1 MSVYFVTS
9 NYSFSGA
16 KVRLFLKNA
25 SIFDFLAFWR
35 RNHPSSSYSSY
46 LYTFKTNPME
56 TTEKKLFLL
65 DAYALIYRAFF
76 AMSKNPRLNSKGVNT
91 SAVMGFLNS
100 LYEILQKEKP
110 SHIGVAFDVAGT
122 AQRQAEYSE
131 YKANRE
137 KMPDDLRDAI
147 PYIIRLIEGFNI
159 PVYGVEGYEADDV
172 IGTLAKKAEQQ
183 GFLTYMMTPDK
194 DFGQLV
200 TDKILLY
207 KPAKFGEPAQ
217 VWGPKEVCERYG
229 IQEPKQ
235 LIDILGLWGD
245 AADNIPGI
253 PGIGEKTAAQL
264 VGKYGSVENLI
275 AHADELKGKQKE
287 NVVNFA
293 EQGLMSKSL
302 ATINLEVPVEFN
314 EEELKAKEPDVP
326 MLMALFEELEFRT
339 FAKRFLEDYKTKQ
352 STLDGPSTL
361 RQAQGSGTLASPS
374 LRGTKQSREVTEG
387 SQQNDLFSTEAT
399 SPSGQFD
406 LFNQGDNSG
415 LLEFS
420 DKDSAKTVAH
430 NYQLVES
437 DADIQALVGL
447 LSKQKQFVFDTET
460 TNIDVYSAEL
470 VGLSFAIKAHEAW
483 YLSMPA
489 DQEECQKK
497 LELLRPL
504 FEDESILKIGQNLK
518 YDISMLAQY
527 GISVKGKLFDT
538 MLAHYLL
545 EPEQRHNMDYLAEV
559 YLNYITIPIEDLIGK
574 GRQQKTM
581 REVPVNLVKEYAA
594 EDADITLQLY
604 EKLLPLLKENGVEK
618 LFYEIEM
625 PLVPVLS
632 RMEAN
637 GVRIDTENLLQISEA
652 FGVEI
657 HKIEEEIYNAA
668 GMPFNIASPKQ
679 LGEVLFEKLR
689 IDEKAKKTKTGQYA
703 TGEDVLQKLSHK
715 HPIIQ
720 LILDYRSFTKLKST
734 YLDALPALVNPKDGL
749 IHTSYNQAV
758 TATGRLSSNNPNLQN
773 IPVRTEKGREIRRA
787 FVPRSPQY
795 TLLAADYSQIELRII
810 AHLSQDPAMMA
821 DFNLGHDIHA
831 ATAAKVFHV
840 PMDQVTKEQRS
851 RAKAVNFG
859 IIYGM
864 SAFGLAERM
873 ELSRSEA
880 ADIIKKYFEEY
891 AGIKEYMNRSI
902 ALARERGY
910 AETIL
915 GRRRYLRDINGA
927 NSVVRGFAERN
938 AINAPIQ
945 GSSADM
951 IKIAMIGIHEELER
965 LKMQSKM
972 ILQVH
977 DELVFDAHLDELD
990 ALKAIVQDK
999 MVNALPLS
1007 VPVVVEMNTGAN
1019 WLEAH

>member
-1 MSVYFVTS
+1 
-9 NYSFSGA
+9 
-16 KVRLFLKNA
+16 
-25 SIFDFLAFWR
+25 
-35 RNHPSSSYSSY
+35 
-46 LYTFKTNPME
+46 ME
-56 TTEKKLFLL
+56 TTAKKLFLL

-76 AMSKNPRLNSKGVNT
+76 AMSKNPRMNSKGLNT

-110 SHIGVAFDVAGT
+110 THIGVAFDVAGT

-147 PYIIRLIEGFNI
+147 PYIIRLIEAFNI

-172 IGTLAKKAEQQ
+172 IGTLSKKAEQQ
-183 GFLTYMMTPDK
+183 GFTTYMMTPDK

-229 IQEPKQ
+229 IEEPKQ

-264 VGKYGSVENLI
+264 VQKYGSVENLI
-275 AHADELKGKQKE
+275 AHTDELKGKQKE
-287 NVVNFA
+287 NVMNFA
-293 EQGLMSKSL
+293 EQGLMSKML
-302 ATINLEVPVEFN
+302 ATINLEVPVDFN

-326 MLMALFEELEFRT
+326 ALMALFDELEFRT
-339 FAKRFLEDYKTKQ
+339 FAKRFLEDYKGKQ
-352 STLDGPSTL
+352 STLDGPST
-361 RQAQGSGTLASPS
+361 GSGTSASPS
-374 LRGTKQSREVTEG
+374 LRGTKQSRVTAE
-387 SQQNDLFSTEAT
+387 SQTPDLFSTST
-399 SPSGQFD
+399 PSGELD
-406 LFNQGDNSG
+406 LFHQNDNSG

-420 DKDSAKTVAH
+420 DKNSAKTVQH
-430 NYQLVES
+430 DYKLVET
-437 DADIQALVGL
+437 DEDIKALVEL
-447 LSKQKQFVFDTET
+447 LSKQNQFAFDTET

-483 YLSMPA
+483 YLPMPA
-489 DQEECQKK
+489 EREACQKK

-504 FEDESILKIGQNLK
+504 FENENILKIGQNLK

-527 GISVKGKLFDT
+527 GISVKGPMFDT

-581 REVPVNLVKEYAA
+581 REVPVELVKEYAA

-637 GVRIDTENLLQISEA
+637 GVKIDTENLHQISEE
-652 FGVEI
+652 FGGEI
-657 HKIEEEIYNAA
+657 RKNEEQIYEAA
-668 GMPFNIASPKQ
+668 GTPFNIASPKQ
-679 LGEVLFEKLR
+679 LGEILFEKLK

-720 LILDYRSFTKLKST
+720 MILDYRSFTKLKST

-787 FVPRSPQY
+787 FVPRSKAY

-810 AHLSQDPAMMA
+810 AHLSQDPAMVA

-840 PMDQVTKEQRS
+840 PMEQVTKEQRS

-902 ALARERGY
+902 ALAREHGY

-951 IKIAMIGIHEELER
+951 IKIAMIGIHQEMQR

-990 ALKAIVQDK
+990 TLKTIVNDK

>member
-1 MSVYFVTS
+1 
-9 NYSFSGA
+9 
-16 KVRLFLKNA
+16 
-25 SIFDFLAFWR
+25 
-35 RNHPSSSYSSY
+35 
-46 LYTFKTNPME
+46 ME

-76 AMSKNPRLNSKGVNT
+76 ALNKNPRINSKGVNT

-100 LYEILQKEKP
+100 LYEILKNEKP

-122 AQRQAEYSE
+122 AQRQEEYSE

-137 KMPDDLRDAI
+137 KMPDDLRESI
-147 PYIIRLIEGFNI
+147 PYIIRLIEAFNI
-159 PVYGVEGYEADDV
+159 PIYGVEGYEADDV
-172 IGTLAKKAEQQ
+172 IGTLSKKAEKE
-183 GFLTYMMTPDK
+183 GFTTYMMTPDK

-200 TDKILLY
+200 TDKVLLY

-217 VWGPKEVCERYG
+217 IWGPKEVCERYG
-229 IQEPKQ
+229 ISEPKQ

-253 PGIGEKTAAQL
+253 PGIGEKTAAIL

-287 NVVNFA
+287 NVIAFA
-293 EQGLMSKSL
+293 EQGLMSKAL
-302 ATINLEVPVEFN
+302 ATINLEVPVNFDED
-314 EEELKAKEPDVP
+314 ELKAKEPDLP
-326 MLMALFEELEFRT
+326 ALMALFEELEFKT
-339 FAKRFLEDYKTKQ
+339 FAKRFLDDYKKTHTGEA
-352 STLDGPSTL
+352 SLDCFVPRNDGKTS
-361 RQAQGSGTLASPS
+361 
-374 LRGTKQSREVTEG
+374 G
-387 SQQNDLFSTEAT
+387 SQAPDLFSNET
-399 SPSGQFD
+399 STPSGQFD
-406 LFNQGDNSG
+406 LFNQDGGNG

-420 DKDSAKTVAH
+420 DKDSAKTVQH
-430 NYQLVES
+430 VYKLVET
-437 DADIQALVGL
+437 DEEIKALVER
-447 LSKQKQFVFDTET
+447 LSQQTRFVFDTET
-460 TNIDVYSAEL
+460 TNIDVYSADL

-489 DQEECQKK
+489 NREECQRK

-504 FEDESILKIGQNLK
+504 FEDESIMKIGQNLK
-518 YDISMLAQY
+518 FDISMLAQY

-538 MLAHYLL
+538 MLAHYLI

-559 YLNYITIPIEDLIGK
+559 YLNYVTIPIEELIGK

-581 REVPVNLVKEYAA
+581 REVPVELVKEYAA
-594 EDADITLQLY
+594 EDADITMRLY

-637 GVRIDTENLLQISEA
+637 GVKIDTENLKQISDEFA
-652 FGVEI
+652 VEI
-657 HKIEEEIYNAA
+657 RKIEEQIYELA

-679 LGEVLFEKLR
+679 LGEILFEKLR

-703 TGEDVLQKLSHK
+703 TGEEVLQKLAHK
-715 HPIIQ
+715 HPIVN
-720 LILDYRSFTKLKST
+720 LILDYRSLTKLKST

-749 IHTSYNQAV
+749 IHTSFNQAV

-787 FVPRSPQY
+787 FVPRSEQY

-810 AHLSQDPAMMA
+810 AHLSQDPAMVA

-840 PMDQVTKEQRS
+840 PMEQVTKEQRS

-902 ALARERGY
+902 ALAKERGY

-951 IKIAMIGIHEELER
+951 IKIAMIGIHQELER

-990 ALKAIVQDK
+990 TLKSIVQDK
-999 MVNALPLS
+999 MVHAMPLS
-1007 VPVVVEMNTGAN
+1007 VPVVVEINTGAN

>member
-1 MSVYFVTS
+1 
-9 NYSFSGA
+9 
-16 KVRLFLKNA
+16 
-25 SIFDFLAFWR
+25 
-35 RNHPSSSYSSY
+35 
-46 LYTFKTNPME
+46 ME

-137 KMPDDLRDAI
+137 KMPDDLRESI
-147 PYIIRLIEGFNI
+147 PYIIRLIEAFNI
-159 PVYGVEGYEADDV
+159 PVYGVEGYEADDI
-172 IGTLAKKAEQQ
+172 IGTLAKTAEQQ
-183 GFLTYMMTPDK
+183 GFTTYMMTPDK

-200 TDKILLY
+200 TDRILLY

-253 PGIGEKTAAQL
+253 PGIGEKTAAIL

-275 AHADELKGKQKE
+275 NHADELKGKQKE
-287 NVVNFA
+287 NVINFA
-293 EQGLMSKSL
+293 EQGLMSKNL

-314 EEELKAKEPDVP
+314 EEELRAKEPDVP
-326 MLMALFEELEFRT
+326 ALMALFEELEFRT
-339 FAKRFLEDYKTKQ
+339 FAKRFLEDYKRKQ
-352 STLDGPSTL
+352 STLDGPST
-361 RQAQGSGTLASPS
+361 GSGTLASPS
-374 LRGTKQSREVTEG
+374 LRGTKQSREALETQ
-387 SQQNDLFSTEAT
+387 SPNLFSNPT
-399 SPSGQFD
+399 PSDGFD
-406 LFNQGDNSG
+406 LFHQGGEGESD

-420 DKDSAKTVAH
+420 DKDSAKTVQH
-430 NYQLVES
+430 DYKLVETEE
-437 DADIQALVGL
+437 DIKALVEL
-447 LSKQKQFVFDTET
+447 LAKQKQFVFDTET

-483 YLSMPA
+483 YLSMPVEREA
-489 DQEECQKK
+489 CQKK

-504 FEDESILKIGQNLK
+504 FEDESIMKIGQNLK

-538 MLAHYLL
+538 MLAHYLI

-559 YLNYITIPIEDLIGK
+559 YLNYLTIPIEDLIGK
-574 GRQQKTM
+574 GRIQKTM
-581 REVPVNLVKEYAA
+581 REVPVELVKEYAA

-604 EKLLPLLKENGVEK
+604 EKLLPLLKENGVDK
-618 LFYEIEM
+618 LFYKIEM

-637 GVRIDTENLLQISEA
+637 GVKIDTENLQQISEE
-652 FGVEI
+652 FGGEI
-657 HKIEEEIYNAA
+657 HKIEEEIYALA

-679 LGEVLFEKLR
+679 LGEVLFERLR

-720 LILDYRSFTKLKST
+720 KILDYRSFTKLKST

-810 AHLSQDPAMMA
+810 AHLSQDPAMVS

-873 ELSRSEA
+873 GLSRSEA
-880 ADIIKKYFEEY
+880 TDIIKKYFEEY

-915 GRRRYLRDINGA
+915 GRRRYLRDINGS

-951 IKIAMIGIHEELER
+951 IKIAMIGIHQELER

-990 ALKAIVQDK
+990 TLKSIVNDK

-1007 VPVVVEMNTGAN
+1007 VPVIVEMNTGAN

>member
-1 MSVYFVTS
+1 
-9 NYSFSGA
+9 
-16 KVRLFLKNA
+16 
-25 SIFDFLAFWR
+25 
-35 RNHPSSSYSSY
+35 
-46 LYTFKTNPME
+46 ME

-76 AMSKNPRLNSKGVNT
+76 AMSKNPRMNSKGLNT

-110 SHIGVAFDVAGT
+110 THIGVAFDVAGT

-147 PYIIRLIEGFNI
+147 PYIIRLIEAFNI

-172 IGTLAKKAEQQ
+172 IGTLSKMAEQH

-229 IQEPKQ
+229 IEEPKQ

-264 VGKYGSVENLI
+264 VQKYGSVENLI

-293 EQGLMSKSL
+293 EQGLMSKAL
-302 ATINLEVPVEFN
+302 ATINLEVPVKFN
-314 EEELKAKEPDVP
+314 EEELRAKEPDVP
-326 MLMALFEELEFRT
+326 ALMALFEELEFRT
-339 FAKRFLEDYKTKQ
+339 FAKRFMEDFKGKHGVD
-352 STLDGPSTL
+352 SPLPPSERGTGQPTGASGVSQPSDL
-361 RQAQGSGTLASPS
+361 FAPTSSGT
-374 LRGTKQSREVTEG
+374 
-387 SQQNDLFSTEAT
+387 
-399 SPSGQFD
+399 FD
-406 LFNQGDNSG
+406 LFHQGGATDD
-415 LLEFS
+415 LLVFS
-420 DKDSAKTVAH
+420 DKDSAKTVKH
-430 NYQLVES
+430 DYKLVETE
-437 DADIQALVGL
+437 ADIQALVAL
-447 LSKQKQFVFDTET
+447 LSKQNQFVFDTET

-470 VGLSFAIKAHEAW
+470 VGLSFAIKAHKAW

-504 FEDESILKIGQNLK
+504 FEDQNIMKIGQNLK

-527 GISVKGKLFDT
+527 GIEVKGKMFDT

-581 REVPVNLVKEYAA
+581 RQVPVELVKEYAA

-632 RMEAN
+632 RMESN
-637 GVRIDTENLLQISEA
+637 GLKIYTENLQQISEA
-652 FGVEI
+652 FGREI
-657 HKIEEEIYNAA
+657 HKIEEEIYTLA

-679 LGEVLFEKLR
+679 LGEILFERLH
-689 IDEKAKKTKTGQYA
+689 IDAKAKKTKTGQYA
-703 TGEDVLQKLSHK
+703 TGEEVLQKLLHK
-715 HPIIQ
+715 HPIVQ
-720 LILDYRSFTKLKST
+720 KILDYRSLTKLKST

-810 AHLSQDPAMMA
+810 AHLSQDPAMVN

-951 IKIAMIGIHEELER
+951 IKIAMISIHKELER

-999 MVNALPLS
+999 MVKALPLS
-1007 VPVVVEMNTGAN
+1007 VPVIVEMNTGDN

>member
-1 MSVYFVTS
+1 
-9 NYSFSGA
+9 
-16 KVRLFLKNA
+16 
-25 SIFDFLAFWR
+25 
-35 RNHPSSSYSSY
+35 
-46 LYTFKTNPME
+46 ME
-56 TTEKKLFLL
+56 TSEKKLFLL

-76 AMSKNPRLNSKGVNT
+76 AMNKNPRMNSKGVNT
-91 SAVMGFLNS
+91 SAIMGFFNS

-110 SHIGVAFDVAGT
+110 THIGVAFDVAGT

-137 KMPDDLRDAI
+137 KMPDDLRESI

-172 IGTLAKKAEQQ
+172 IGTLSKKAEQQ
-183 GFLTYMMTPDK
+183 GFITYMMTPDK

-200 TDKILLY
+200 TDKVLLY

-217 VWGPKEVCERYG
+217 IWGPKEVCARYG

-245 AADNIPGI
+245 ASDNIPGI
-253 PGIGEKTAAQL
+253 PGIGEKTAAIL

-287 NVVNFA
+287 NVIGFA
-293 EQGLMSKSL
+293 EQGLMSKAL
-302 ATINLEVPVEFN
+302 ATINLEVPVDFD
-314 EEELKAKEPDVP
+314 EEELKAKEPDLP
-326 MLMALFEELEFRT
+326 ALMALFEELEFRT
-339 FAKRFLEDYKTKQ
+339 FAKRFLDDYKKTHDSVPTAERPADKPTPPNLF
-352 STLDGPSTL
+352 SAPTPSGELDL
-361 RQAQGSGTLASPS
+361 FHQDGSG
-374 LRGTKQSREVTEG
+374 
-387 SQQNDLFSTEAT
+387 LF
-399 SPSGQFD
+399 
-406 LFNQGDNSG
+406 
-415 LLEFS
+415 EFT
-420 DKDSAKTVAH
+420 DKDSAKTVQH
-430 NYQLVES
+430 YYKLVEGEG
-437 DADIQALVGL
+437 DIKALVER
-447 LSKQKQFVFDTET
+447 LSEQQHFVFDTET
-460 TNIDVYSAEL
+460 TNIDVYSADL
-470 VGLSFAIKAHEAW
+470 VGLSFAIEAHSGW
-483 YLSMPA
+483 YLPMPA
-489 DQEECQKK
+489 EREECQKR

-504 FEDESILKIGQNLK
+504 FEDESIMKIGQNLK
-518 YDISMLAQY
+518 YDISMLEQY
-527 GISVKGKLFDT
+527 DISVKGQLFDT

-545 EPEQRHNMDYLAEV
+545 ESEQRHNMDYLAEV
-559 YLNYITIPIEDLIGK
+559 YLNYLTIPIEDLIGK

-581 REVPVNLVKEYAA
+581 REVPMELVKEYAA

-618 LFYEIEM
+618 LFYDIEM

-637 GVRIDTENLLQISEA
+637 GVKIDTENLQQISET
-652 FGVEI
+652 FGGEI
-657 HKIEEEIYNAA
+657 RKIEAQIFEQSGA
-668 GMPFNIASPKQ
+668 PFNIASPKQ
-679 LGEVLFEKLR
+679 LGEILFEKLK

-703 TGEDVLQKLSHK
+703 TGEDVLQKLAHK
-715 HPIIQ
+715 HPIINM
-720 LILDYRSFTKLKST
+720 ILDYRSFTKLKST

-773 IPVRTEKGREIRRA
+773 IPVRTEQGREIRRA
-787 FVPRSPQY
+787 FVPRSEQY

-810 AHLSQDPAMMA
+810 AHLSGDPVMVN

-840 PMDQVTKEQRS
+840 PMNEVTKEQRS

-873 ELSRSEA
+873 EISRSEA

-902 ALARERGY
+902 AIAKERGY

-915 GRRRYLRDINGA
+915 GRRRYLRDINGS

-951 IKIAMIGIHEELER
+951 IKIAMIGIHQELER

-972 ILQVH
+972 IMQVH
-977 DELVFDAHLDELD
+977 DELVFDAHLDELN
-990 ALKAIVQDK
+990 ALKAIVQEK
-999 MVNALPLS
+999 MANAMPLS
-1007 VPVVVEMNTGAN
+1007 VPVVVEMNTGSN

>member
-1 MSVYFVTS
+1 MNNS
-9 NYSFSGA
+9 
-16 KVRLFLKNA
+16 
-25 SIFDFLAFWR
+25 
-35 RNHPSSSYSSY
+35 
-46 LYTFKTNPME
+46 
-56 TTEKKLFLL
+56 EKKLFLL

-76 AMSKNPRLNSKGVNT
+76 ALSKNPRLNSKGVNT
-91 SAVMGFLNS
+91 SAIMGFLNS
-100 LYEILQKEKP
+100 LYEILKNERP
-110 SHIGVAFDVAGT
+110 THIGVAFDVAGT
-122 AQRQAEYSE
+122 AQRQVEYSE

-137 KMPDDLRDAI
+137 KMPDDLRESI
-147 PYIIRLIEGFNI
+147 PYIIRLIEAFNI
-159 PVYGVEGYEADDV
+159 PVYGVEGYEADHV
-172 IGTLAKKAEQQ
+172 IGTLSKKAEQQ
-183 GFLTYMMTPDK
+183 GFVTYMMTPDK

-229 IQEPKQ
+229 IQEPRQ

-253 PGIGEKTAAQL
+253 PGIGEKTAAIL
-264 VGKYGSVENLI
+264 VGQYGSVENLI

-287 NVVNFA
+287 NVIAFA
-293 EQGLMSKSL
+293 EQGLMSKAL
-302 ATINLEVPVEFN
+302 ATINLEVPVNFD
-314 EEELKAKEPDVP
+314 EEELKAKEPDLP
-326 MLMALFEELEFRT
+326 ALMALFEELEFKT
-339 FAKRFLEDYKTKQ
+339 FAKRFLDDYKKTHSNIPTVEIPAAK
-352 STLDGPSTL
+352 SSVP
-361 RQAQGSGTLASPS
+361 
-374 LRGTKQSREVTEG
+374 
-387 SQQNDLFSTEAT
+387 DLFSAPT
-399 SPSGQFD
+399 PSGELD
-406 LFNQGDNSG
+406 LFNQGGESG

-420 DKDSAKTVAH
+420 DKNSAKTVQH
-430 NYQLVES
+430 DYKLVETE
-437 DADIQALVGL
+437 ADIKALVEL
-447 LSKQKQFVFDTET
+447 LSKQQQFVFDTET

-483 YLSMPA
+483 YLPMPA
-489 DQEECQKK
+489 ERKECQKK

-518 YDISMLAQY
+518 YDVSMLAQY
-527 GISVKGKLFDT
+527 AISVKGKMFDT

-581 REVPVNLVKEYAA
+581 REVPVEVVKEYAA

-618 LFYEIEM
+618 LFYDIEM

-637 GVRIDTENLLQISEA
+637 GVKIDTENLQQISEE
-652 FGVEI
+652 FGGEI
-657 HKIEEEIYNAA
+657 RKIEEQIYEAA

-679 LGEVLFEKLR
+679 LGEILFEKLK

-703 TGEDVLQKLSHK
+703 TGEEVLQKLAHK
-715 HPIIQ
+715 HPIIH
-720 LILDYRSFTKLKST
+720 LILDYRSLTKLKST

-787 FVPRSPQY
+787 FVPRSSQY
-795 TLLAADYSQIELRII
+795 ILLAADYSQIELRII
-810 AHLSQDPAMMA
+810 AHLSGDPAMVN

-831 ATAAKVFHV
+831 ATASKVFHV

-873 ELSRSEA
+873 GLSRSEA

-902 ALARERGY
+902 VLAKERGY

-951 IKIAMIGIHEELER
+951 IKIAMIGIHQELER
-965 LKMQSKM
+965 LKMHSKM

-977 DELVFDAHLDELD
+977 DELVFDARLDELD
-990 ALKAIVQDK
+990 DLKAIVKDK

-1007 VPVVVEMNTGAN
+1007 VPVVVEMNTGSN

>member
-1 MSVYFVTS
+1 
-9 NYSFSGA
+9 
-16 KVRLFLKNA
+16 
-25 SIFDFLAFWR
+25 
-35 RNHPSSSYSSY
+35 
-46 LYTFKTNPME
+46 ME
-56 TTEKKLFLL
+56 TSEKKLFLL

-76 AMSKNPRLNSKGVNT
+76 AMSKNPRMNSKGLNT

-110 SHIGVAFDVAGT
+110 SHIGVAFDVSGT

-137 KMPDDLRDAI
+137 KMPDDLRDSI
-147 PYIIRLIEGFNI
+147 PYIIRLIEAFNI

-172 IGTLAKKAEQQ
+172 IGTLSKKAEQH
-183 GFLTYMMTPDK
+183 GFVTYMMTPDK

-229 IQEPKQ
+229 IKEPKQ

-264 VGKYGSVENLI
+264 VQKYGSVENLI

-287 NVVNFA
+287 NVINFA
-293 EQGLMSKSL
+293 EQGLMSKAL
-302 ATINLEVPVEFN
+302 ATINLEVPVKFN
-314 EEELKAKEPDVP
+314 EEELKAKEPDVHA
-326 MLMALFEELEFRT
+326 LMALFEELEFKT
-339 FAKRFLEDYKTKQ
+339 FAKRFLEDYKGKQ
-352 STLDGPSTL
+352 GVDSPLPPSQRENTNAPSE
-361 RQAQGSGTLASPS
+361 RGAGQPTEASG
-374 LRGTKQSREVTEG
+374 G
-387 SQQNDLFSTEAT
+387 SQQPDLFSSNETL
-399 SPSGQFD
+399 D
-406 LFNQGDNSG
+406 LFNQGDNNG

-430 NYQLVES
+430 DYKLVET
-437 DADIQALVGL
+437 DEDIKALVEL
-447 LSKQKQFVFDTET
+447 LSKQNQFVFDTET

-489 DQEECQKK
+489 EREECQKK

-504 FEDESILKIGQNLK
+504 FENEDIQKIGQNLK

-527 GISVKGKLFDT
+527 GISVNGPMFDT

-581 REVPVNLVKEYAA
+581 REVPVELVKEYAA
-594 EDADITLQLY
+594 EDADIKLQLY

-637 GVRIDTENLLQISEA
+637 GVKIDTENLHQISEE
-652 FGVEI
+652 FGGEI
-657 HKIEEEIYNAA
+657 RKIEEQIYEAA
-668 GMPFNIASPKQ
+668 GTPFNIASPKQ

-720 LILDYRSFTKLKST
+720 MILDYRSFTKLKST

-787 FVPRSPQY
+787 FVPRNEAY

-810 AHLSQDPAMMA
+810 AHLSQDPAMVN

-840 PMDQVTKEQRS
+840 PMEQVTKEQRS

-902 ALARERGY
+902 ALAREHGY

-915 GRRRYLRDINGA
+915 GRRRYLRDINSA

-951 IKIAMIGIHEELER
+951 IKIAMIGIHQELER

-990 ALKAIVQDK
+990 TLKAIVNDK

>member
-1 MSVYFVTS
+1 
-9 NYSFSGA
+9 
-16 KVRLFLKNA
+16 
-25 SIFDFLAFWR
+25 
-35 RNHPSSSYSSY
+35 
-46 LYTFKTNPME
+46 ME

-76 AMSKNPRLNSKGVNT
+76 ALNKNPRINSKGVNT

-100 LYEILQKEKP
+100 LYEILKNEKP

-122 AQRQAEYSE
+122 AQRQEEYSE

-137 KMPDDLRDAI
+137 KMPDDLRESI
-147 PYIIRLIEGFNI
+147 PYIIRLIEAFNI
-159 PVYGVEGYEADDV
+159 PIYGVEGYEADDV
-172 IGTLAKKAEQQ
+172 IGTLSKKAEKE
-183 GFLTYMMTPDK
+183 GFTTYMMTPDK

-200 TDKILLY
+200 TDKVLLY

-217 VWGPKEVCERYG
+217 IWGPKEVCERYG
-229 IQEPKQ
+229 ISEPKQ

-253 PGIGEKTAAQL
+253 PGIGEKTAAIL

-287 NVVNFA
+287 NVIAFA
-293 EQGLMSKSL
+293 EQGLMSKAL
-302 ATINLEVPVEFN
+302 ATINLEVPVDFDED
-314 EEELKAKEPDVP
+314 ELKAKEPDLP
-326 MLMALFEELEFRT
+326 ALMALFEELEFKT
-339 FAKRFLEDYKTKQ
+339 FAKRFLDDYKKTHTGEA
-352 STLDGPSTL
+352 SLDCFVPRNDGKTS
-361 RQAQGSGTLASPS
+361 
-374 LRGTKQSREVTEG
+374 G
-387 SQQNDLFSTEAT
+387 SQAPDLFSNET
-399 SPSGQFD
+399 STPSGQFD
-406 LFNQGDNSG
+406 LFNQDGGNG

-420 DKDSAKTVAH
+420 DKDSAKTVQH
-430 NYQLVES
+430 VYKLVET
-437 DADIQALVGL
+437 DEEIRALVER
-447 LSKQKQFVFDTET
+447 LSQQTRFVFDTET
-460 TNIDVYSAEL
+460 TNIDVYSADL

-489 DQEECQKK
+489 NREECQRK

-504 FEDESILKIGQNLK
+504 FEDESIMKIGQNLK
-518 YDISMLAQY
+518 FDISMLAQY

-538 MLAHYLL
+538 MLAHYLI

-559 YLNYITIPIEDLIGK
+559 YLNYVTIPIEELIGK

-581 REVPVNLVKEYAA
+581 REVPVELVKEYAA
-594 EDADITLQLY
+594 EDADITMRLY

-637 GVRIDTENLLQISEA
+637 GVKIDTENLKQISDEFA
-652 FGVEI
+652 VEI
-657 HKIEEEIYNAA
+657 RKIEEQIYELA

-679 LGEVLFEKLR
+679 LGEILFEKLR

-703 TGEDVLQKLSHK
+703 TGEEVLQKLAHK
-715 HPIIQ
+715 HPIVN
-720 LILDYRSFTKLKST
+720 LILDYRSLTKLKST

-749 IHTSYNQAV
+749 IHTSFNQAV

-787 FVPRSPQY
+787 FVPRSEQY

-810 AHLSQDPAMMA
+810 AHLSQDPAMVA

-840 PMDQVTKEQRS
+840 PMEQVTKEQRS

-902 ALARERGY
+902 ALAKERGY

-951 IKIAMIGIHEELER
+951 IKIAMIGIHQELER

-990 ALKAIVQDK
+990 TLKSIVQDK
-999 MVNALPLS
+999 MVNAMPLS
-1007 VPVVVEMNTGAN
+1007 VPVVVEINTGAN

>member
-1 MSVYFVTS
+1 
-9 NYSFSGA
+9 
-16 KVRLFLKNA
+16 
-25 SIFDFLAFWR
+25 
-35 RNHPSSSYSSY
+35 
-46 LYTFKTNPME
+46 ME
-56 TTEKKLFLL
+56 TTEKRLFLL

-110 SHIGVAFDVAGT
+110 THIGVAFDVAGT

-159 PVYGVEGYEADDV
+159 PVYGEEGYEADDV

-264 VGKYGSVENLI
+264 VAKYGSVENLI

-293 EQGLMSKSL
+293 EQGLLSKSL
-302 ATINLEVPVEFN
+302 ATINLEVPVDFD

-326 MLMALFEELEFRT
+326 ALMALFEELEFRT
-339 FAKRFLEDYKTKQ
+339 FAKRFLEDYKGKQ
-352 STLDGPSTL
+352 GVDSPLPPS
-361 RQAQGSGTLASPS
+361 Q
-374 LRGTKQSREVTEG
+374 RGTGQPTRASGG
-387 SQQNDLFSTEAT
+387 SQQPDLFSSNET
-399 SPSGQFD
+399 FD
-406 LFNQGDNSG
+406 LFHQGGEGESD

-420 DKDSAKTVAH
+420 DKDSAKTVQH
-430 NYQLVES
+430 DYKLVETEEN
-437 DADIQALVGL
+437 IKALVEL
-447 LSKQKQFVFDTET
+447 LAKQKQFVFDTET

-489 DQEECQKK
+489 EREACQKK

-504 FEDESILKIGQNLK
+504 FEDESIMKIGQNLK
-518 YDISMLAQY
+518 YDISMLAEY
-527 GISVKGKLFDT
+527 GISVKGPIFDT

-559 YLNYITIPIEDLIGK
+559 YLNYLTIPIEDLIGK
-574 GRQQKTM
+574 GRMQKTM
-581 REVPVNLVKEYAA
+581 REVPVELVKEYAA
-594 EDADITLQLY
+594 EDADISLQLY

-637 GVRIDTENLLQISEA
+637 GVRIDTENLQQISEA

-657 HKIEEEIYNAA
+657 HKIEEEIYKAA

-679 LGEVLFEKLR
+679 LGEVLFEKLH

-720 LILDYRSFTKLKST
+720 MILDYRSFTKLKST

-787 FVPRSPQY
+787 FVPRSPEY

-810 AHLSQDPAMMA
+810 AHLSQDPAMVA

-880 ADIIKKYFEEY
+880 ANIIKKYFEEY

-951 IKIAMIGIHEELER
+951 IKIAMIGIHQELER

-990 ALKAIVQDK
+990 TLKAIVNDK

-1007 VPVVVEMNTGAN
+1007 VPVIVEMNTGAN

>member
-1 MSVYFVTS
+1 MWV
-9 NYSFSGA
+9 
-16 KVRLFLKNA
+16 
-25 SIFDFLAFWR
+25 
-35 RNHPSSSYSSY
+35 
-46 LYTFKTNPME
+46 
-56 TTEKKLFLL
+56 
-65 DAYALIYRAFF
+65 
-76 AMSKNPRLNSKGVNT
+76 
-91 SAVMGFLNS
+91 
-100 LYEILQKEKP
+100 
-110 SHIGVAFDVAGT
+110 GT

-137 KMPDDLRDAI
+137 KMPDDLRDSI
-147 PYIIRLIEGFNI
+147 PYIIRLIEAFNI

-172 IGTLAKKAEQQ
+172 IGTLSKKAEQQ
-183 GFLTYMMTPDK
+183 GFITYMMTPDK

-229 IQEPKQ
+229 IKEPKQ

-264 VGKYGSVENLI
+264 VQKYGSVENLI

-293 EQGLMSKSL
+293 EQGLLSKAL
-302 ATINLEVPVEFN
+302 ATINMEVPVKFN

-326 MLMALFEELEFRT
+326 TLMALFEELEFKT
-339 FAKRFLEDYKTKQ
+339 FAKRFLEDYKKTHGDVQQAEIPTPK
-352 STLDGPSTL
+352 PS
-361 RQAQGSGTLASPS
+361 AP
-374 LRGTKQSREVTEG
+374 
-387 SQQNDLFSTEAT
+387 NLFSTT
-399 SPSGQFD
+399 PPSSEFD
-406 LFNQGDNSG
+406 LFHQGDNSG

-420 DKDSAKTVAH
+420 DKDSAKTVPH
-430 NYQLVES
+430 DYKLVEN
-437 DADIQALVGL
+437 DADIKSLVDL
-447 LSKQKQFVFDTET
+447 LCKQKQFVFDTET

-470 VGLSFAIKAHEAW
+470 VGLSFSIKAHEAW

-489 DQEECQKK
+489 EREACQKK

-504 FEDESILKIGQNLK
+504 FENEGIRKIGQNLK

-527 GISVKGKLFDT
+527 GINVKGPMFDT

-559 YLNYITIPIEDLIGK
+559 YLNYLTIPIEDLIGK

-581 REVPVNLVKEYAA
+581 REVPVEQVKEYAA
-594 EDADITLQLY
+594 EDADITLRLY
-604 EKLLPLLKENGVEK
+604 EKLMPLLKENGVEK

-637 GVRIDTENLLQISEA
+637 GVKIDTENLQQISEE
-652 FGVEI
+652 FGKEI
-657 HKIEEEIYNAA
+657 RKIEEQIYGAA
-668 GMPFNIASPKQ
+668 GTPFNIASPKQ
-679 LGEVLFEKLR
+679 LGEILFEKLK

-720 LILDYRSFTKLKST
+720 MILDYRSFTKLKST

-787 FVPRSPQY
+787 FVPRSETY

-810 AHLSQDPAMMA
+810 AHLSQDPAMVN

-840 PMDQVTKEQRS
+840 PMEQVTKEQRS

-951 IKIAMIGIHEELER
+951 IKIAMIGIHQELEC

-990 ALKAIVQDK
+990 TLKAIVQDK

-1007 VPVVVEMNTGAN
+1007 VPVVVEMNTGNN

>member
-1 MSVYFVTS
+1 
-9 NYSFSGA
+9 
-16 KVRLFLKNA
+16 
-25 SIFDFLAFWR
+25 
-35 RNHPSSSYSSY
+35 
-46 LYTFKTNPME
+46 ME

-110 SHIGVAFDVAGT
+110 THIGVAFDVAGT

-147 PYIIRLIEGFNI
+147 PYIIRLIEAFNI
-159 PVYGVEGYEADDV
+159 PVYGEEGYEADDV
-172 IGTLAKKAEQQ
+172 IGTLAKKAERQ

-264 VGKYGSVENLI
+264 IGKYGSVENLI

-302 ATINLEVPVEFN
+302 ATINLEVPVKFD
-314 EEELKAKEPDVP
+314 EEELRAKEPDVP
-326 MLMALFEELEFRT
+326 ALMALFEELEFRT
-339 FAKRFLEDYKTKQ
+339 FAKRFLEDYKGKHGVD
-352 STLDGPSTL
+352 SPLPPS
-361 RQAQGSGTLASPS
+361 Q
-374 LRGTKQSREVTEG
+374 RGTSQPTGASGG
-387 SQQNDLFSTEAT
+387 SQQSDLFSSNET
-399 SPSGQFD
+399 FD
-406 LFNQGDNSG
+406 LFHQGDNSG

-420 DKDSAKTVAH
+420 DKDSAKTVPH
-430 NYQLVES
+430 DYKLVET
-437 DADIQALVGL
+437 DADIKALVEH
-447 LSKQKQFVFDTET
+447 LSKQTQFVFDTET

-504 FEDESILKIGQNLK
+504 FENESILKIGQNLK

-574 GRQQKTM
+574 GRMQKTM
-581 REVPVNLVKEYAA
+581 REVPVTLVKEYAA

-604 EKLLPLLKENGVEK
+604 EKLMPLLKENGVEK

-637 GVRIDTENLLQISEA
+637 GVRIDTENLQQISEA

-657 HKIEEEIYNAA
+657 HKIEEEIYKAA

-720 LILDYRSFTKLKST
+720 MILDYRSFTKLKST

-810 AHLSQDPAMMA
+810 AHLSQDPAMVN

-880 ADIIKKYFEEY
+880 ANIIKKYFEEY

-915 GRRRYLRDINGA
+915 GRRRYLRDINGS

-951 IKIAMIGIHEELER
+951 IKIAMIGIHQELEH

>member
-1 MSVYFVTS
+1 
-9 NYSFSGA
+9 
-16 KVRLFLKNA
+16 
-25 SIFDFLAFWR
+25 
-35 RNHPSSSYSSY
+35 
-46 LYTFKTNPME
+46 ME

-76 AMSKNPRLNSKGVNT
+76 ALNKNPRINSKGVNT

-100 LYEILQKEKP
+100 LYEILKNEKP

-122 AQRQAEYSE
+122 AQRQEEYSE

-137 KMPDDLRDAI
+137 KMPDDLRESI
-147 PYIIRLIEGFNI
+147 PYIIRLIEAFNI
-159 PVYGVEGYEADDV
+159 PIYGVEGYEADDV
-172 IGTLAKKAEQQ
+172 IGTLSKRAEKE
-183 GFLTYMMTPDK
+183 GFTTYMMTPDK

-200 TDKILLY
+200 TDKVLLY

-217 VWGPKEVCERYG
+217 IWGPKEVCERYG
-229 IQEPKQ
+229 ISEPKQ

-253 PGIGEKTAAQL
+253 PGIGEKTAAIL

-287 NVVNFA
+287 NVIAFA
-293 EQGLMSKSL
+293 EQGLMSKAL
-302 ATINLEVPVEFN
+302 ATINLEVPVNFDED
-314 EEELKAKEPDVP
+314 ELKAKEPDLP
-326 MLMALFEELEFRT
+326 ALMALFEELEFKT
-339 FAKRFLEDYKTKQ
+339 FAKRFLDDYKKTHTGEA
-352 STLDGPSTL
+352 SLDCFVPRNDGKTS
-361 RQAQGSGTLASPS
+361 
-374 LRGTKQSREVTEG
+374 G
-387 SQQNDLFSTEAT
+387 SQAPDLFSNET
-399 SPSGQFD
+399 STPSGQFD
-406 LFNQGDNSG
+406 LFNQDGGNG

-420 DKDSAKTVAH
+420 DKDSAKTVQH
-430 NYQLVES
+430 VYKLVET
-437 DADIQALVGL
+437 DEEIKALVER
-447 LSKQKQFVFDTET
+447 LSQQTRFVFDTET
-460 TNIDVYSAEL
+460 TNIDVYSADL

-489 DQEECQKK
+489 NREECQRK

-504 FEDESILKIGQNLK
+504 FEDESIMKIGQNLK
-518 YDISMLAQY
+518 FDISMLAQY

-538 MLAHYLL
+538 MLAHYLI

-559 YLNYITIPIEDLIGK
+559 YLNYVTIPIEELIGK

-581 REVPVNLVKEYAA
+581 REVPVELVKEYAA
-594 EDADITLQLY
+594 EDADITMRLY

-637 GVRIDTENLLQISEA
+637 GVKIDTENLKQISDEFA
-652 FGVEI
+652 VEI
-657 HKIEEEIYNAA
+657 RKIEEQIYELA

-679 LGEVLFEKLR
+679 LGEILFEKLR

-703 TGEDVLQKLSHK
+703 TGEEVLQKLAHK
-715 HPIIQ
+715 HPIVN
-720 LILDYRSFTKLKST
+720 LILDYRSLTKLKST

-749 IHTSYNQAV
+749 IHTSFNQAV

-787 FVPRSPQY
+787 FVPRSEQY

-810 AHLSQDPAMMA
+810 AHLSQDPAMVA

-840 PMDQVTKEQRS
+840 PMEQVTKEQRS

-902 ALARERGY
+902 ALAKERGY

-951 IKIAMIGIHEELER
+951 IKIAMIGIHQELER

-990 ALKAIVQDK
+990 TLKSIVQDK
-999 MVNALPLS
+999 MVHAMPLS
-1007 VPVVVEMNTGAN
+1007 VPVVVEINTGAN